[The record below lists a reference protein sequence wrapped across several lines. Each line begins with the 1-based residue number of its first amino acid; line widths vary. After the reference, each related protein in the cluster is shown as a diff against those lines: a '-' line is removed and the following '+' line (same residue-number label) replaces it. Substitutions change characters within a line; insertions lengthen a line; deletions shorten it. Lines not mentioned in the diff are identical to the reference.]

1 MKRTT
6 APLMKIKTS
15 TCLFLLTPWLLAQ
28 PQGSPTRTFGT
39 HCTICHGGDAKGT
52 DRAIGIL
59 PFVVSHSDGELSA
72 LVRNGR
78 PDRGMPK
85 FNFNDSE
92 MKGLIGH
99 LRGLASG
106 AIGAAALPGRGGRGG
121 GRFEPQPATVRLQ
134 DGRTLEGTLT
144 SSAPFSA
151 TLLTADGK
159 FHLLTRSSDTYAER
173 RIEPKLDWP
182 SYDGGYTGNRYS
194 SLAQIDTA
202 NVKHMA
208 PAWIF
213 PVPGAPRLEVTPVV
227 VDGVMYITG
236 ANEAY
241 ALDATT
247 GRQIWA
253 FRTPRTAG
261 LLSEAGG
268 GANRGVALSGNFV
281 FMVTDNAHLLA
292 LDRLTGRKL
301 WDVTMGDAKEG
312 YSATAAP
319 LVIGDLVLSGIA
331 GGEEGARGFVD
342 AYRVANGERAWR
354 FWTIPLRGEKGSET
368 WIGSAL
374 EHGCGATWLTG
385 SYDAALGLAY
395 WTVGNPC
402 PDFNGDER
410 KGDNLYTNSVVALD
424 VKSGIMKW
432 YIQFTP
438 HDTHDWD
445 ATGPLVLLDEQWE
458 GHPRR
463 LMMHADTNGFFFVL
477 DRTDGKLLLATP
489 MGNQNWTTGYGK
501 DGRPVVTA
509 HFETT
514 PEGTL
519 TCQTGTQKWPSVSL
533 DPASKL
539 FFVRL
544 SESCSAIRKDPTP
557 PEMGQRFFG
566 GSFGE
571 RQGGSRSFIRA
582 LDIHTG
588 SKAWEYPLLGGGFGG
603 SGTLA
608 TAGGLVFFGESG
620 GTFTALDSKI
630 GIPLWHFEAGQS
642 WRASPMTY
650 MVAGRQYVVLAGDGG
665 VFSFALTQ

>member
-1 MKRTT
+1 MR
-6 APLMKIKTS
+6 KTPA
-15 TCLFLLTPWLLAQ
+15 CLFLLTPLLLAQ
-28 PQGSPTRTFGT
+28 PQARPPRTFAS
-39 HCTICHGGDAKGT
+39 HCAICHGADANGT
-52 DRAIGIL
+52 DRARAIL
-59 PFVVSHSDGELSA
+59 PFVNSHTDTEISA
-72 LVRNGR
+72 LVHNGR

-85 FNFNDSE
+85 FDFNESE
-92 MKGLIGH
+92 TKALTDH
-99 LRGLASG
+99 LRGLAAG
-106 AIGAAALPGRGGRGG
+106 AGGGAAGPGRGGRGG
-121 GRFEPQPATVRLQ
+121 AIFQPHPATLKLG
-134 DGRTLEGTLT
+134 DGRTLDGTLT
-144 SSAPFSA
+144 STTQFSA
-151 TLLTADGK
+151 TLLTADSK
-159 FHLLTRSSDTYAER
+159 FHLLARSGETYTER
-173 RIEPKLDWP
+173 PLEPKLDWP

-194 SLAQIDTA
+194 PLDRVNTA
-202 NVKHMA
+202 TVKHLA

-227 VDGVMYITG
+227 VDGVMYITA

-268 GANRGVALSGNFV
+268 GANRGVSLSGNRV
-281 FMVTDNAHLLA
+281 FMITDNAHLLA

-301 WDVTMGDAKEG
+301 WDVTMGDSKEG

-319 LVIGDLVLSGIA
+319 LAIGDLVLSGVA

-342 AYRVANGERAWR
+342 AYRVSTGERAWR
-354 FWTIPLRGEKGSET
+354 FWSVPLRGEKGSET
-368 WIGSAL
+368 WIGKAL
-374 EHGCGATWLTG
+374 DYGCGATWLTG
-385 SYDAALGLAY
+385 SYDAGLGLVY
-395 WTVGNPC
+395 WAVGNPC

-424 VKSGIMKW
+424 VKTGAMKW
-432 YIQFTP
+432 YFQFTP

-445 ATGPLVLLDEQWE
+445 ANGPMLLLDEPWE
-458 GHPRR
+458 GRER
-463 LMMHADTNGFFFVL
+463 KLMVHADVNGFFFVL
-477 DRTDGKLLLATP
+477 DRTDGKLLLATA

-501 DGRPVVTA
+501 DGRPVVTD

-514 PEGTL
+514 AEGTL
-519 TCQTGTQKWPSVSL
+519 TCQTGTAKWPSTSL
-533 DPASKL
+533 DPVSKL

-544 SESCSAIRKDPTP
+544 ADGCSAIRKDPTP

-566 GSFGE
+566 GDFGA
-571 RQGGSRSFIRA
+571 RQGGSRSFIHA
-582 LDIHTG
+582 VDIHTG
-588 SKAWEYPLLGGGFGG
+588 ATAWEYPLAGGGFGG

-620 GTFTALDSKI
+620 GTFTAVDSQT
-630 GIPLWHFEAGQS
+630 GAALWHFETGQN

-650 MVAGRQYVVLAGDGG
+650 MVGGTQYVVLAGDGG
-665 VFSFALTQ
+665 IFSFALAQ

>member
-1 MKRTT
+1 
-6 APLMKIKTS
+6 MKIETS
-15 TCLFLLTPWLLAQ
+15 IWLFLLTPWLPAQ
-28 PQGSPTRTFGT
+28 PQARLPRTFGT
-39 HCTICHGGDAKGT
+39 YCTICHGGDANGT
-52 DRAIGIL
+52 DRAVGIL
-59 PFVVSHSDGELSA
+59 PFLTSHTDGELA
-72 LVRNGR
+72 ELVRNGR
-78 PDRGMPK
+78 LDKGMPK
-85 FNFNDSE
+85 FDFDDSE
-92 MKGLIGH
+92 MKVLTDH

-106 AIGAAALPGRGGRGG
+106 AINAAAGPGGGGRGG
-121 GRFEPQPATVRLQ
+121 PFQAHPANLRLQ
-134 DGRTLEGTLT
+134 DGRTLTGTMT
-144 SSAPFSA
+144 SSTPFSA
-151 TLLTADGK
+151 TLLTAEGR
-159 FHLLTRSSDTYAER
+159 FHLLARNGETYAER
-173 RIEPKLDWP
+173 PIEPKLDWP
-182 SYDGGYTGNRYS
+182 HYDGSYTGNRYS
-194 SLAQIDTA
+194 PLQQIHAA
-202 NVKHMA
+202 NVKRLA

-247 GRQIWA
+247 GRQIWS
-253 FRTPRTAG
+253 FRTPRTPG

-268 GANRGVALSGNFV
+268 GANRGVALFGNRV

-292 LDRLTGRKL
+292 LDRLTARKV
-301 WDVTMGDAKEG
+301 WDVTMGDTKEG

-342 AYRVANGERAWR
+342 AYRIASGERAWR
-354 FWTIPLRGEKGSET
+354 FWTIPRRGEKGSET
-368 WIGSAL
+368 WIGNAL

-385 SYDAALGLAY
+385 SYDEGLGLTY
-395 WTVGNPC
+395 WATGNPC

-424 VKSGIMKW
+424 VKTGAMKW
-432 YIQFTP
+432 YFQFTP

-445 ATGPLVLLDEQWE
+445 ATGPLILLDEPWE
-458 GHPRR
+458 GRHRK
-463 LMMHADTNGFFFVL
+463 LMVHADVNGFFFVL

-489 MGNQNWTTGYGK
+489 LGNQNWTTGYGK
-501 DGRPVVTA
+501 DGRPVVTD

-514 PEGTL
+514 IEGTL
-519 TCQTGTQKWPSVSL
+519 TCQTGTPKWASSSL
-533 DPASKL
+533 DPLSKL
-539 FFVRL
+539 LFVRL

-566 GSFGE
+566 GDFGPP
-571 RQGGSRSFIRA
+571 GSSRSFIRA
-582 LDIHTG
+582 VDIHTG
-588 SKAWEYPLLGGGFGG
+588 SKVWEYPLLSGGWGG

-620 GTFTALDSKI
+620 GTFTALDSRT
-630 GIPLWHFEAGQS
+630 GIPVWHFETGQS

-650 MVAGRQYVVLAGDGG
+650 MVGGTQYVVLAGDGG